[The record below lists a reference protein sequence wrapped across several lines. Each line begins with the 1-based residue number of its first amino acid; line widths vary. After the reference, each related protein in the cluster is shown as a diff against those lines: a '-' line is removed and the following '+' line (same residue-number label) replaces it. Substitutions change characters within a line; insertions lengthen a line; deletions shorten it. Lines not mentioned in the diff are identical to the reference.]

1 MANLVCK
8 CLNVEEPEIA
18 AAIRAGATTIEAI
31 GARCEAGTGCTAC
44 HEALHGLLEEAHEA
58 RARRARPGAGP
69 PQLPLFPDG

>member
-44 HEALHGLLEEAHEA
+44 HAALHGLLEEAHEA
-58 RARRARPGAGP
+58 RARARAGAGA
-69 PQLPLFPDG
+69 PQLSLFPDG